1 MKPMKSKTALYAA
14 VGAPV
19 VAARKLGDRFTEIRA
34 SLSKEADN
42 LGKTTKER
50 ITVWANEGEKVVNRI
65 SEGKMV
71 DELAAKVDF
80 DQVSEQVSKLRD
92 QLEDLLGTWRA
103 SFRPEKTSPKATVT
117 TTVKAETTT
126 KPAAT
131 ATTSGK
137 TTAATTTA
145 AKKAPAKKASAKKA
159 SAKKTAAKSSA
170 SKTASAKKAAPRAAA
185 QQAS

>member
-1 MKPMKSKTALYAA
+1 MKTKTVLYAA

-42 LGKTTKER
+42 LGKTTNQR
-50 ITVWANEGEKVVNRI
+50 INVWANEGEKVVNRI

-103 SFRPEKTSPKATVT
+103 SFRPEKTTPKATVT

-126 KPAAT
+126 KPAAAKTT
-131 ATTSGK
+131 AGK
-137 TTAATTTA
+137 TTVG
-145 AKKAPAKKASAKKA
+145 KKTPAKASTTKSTGTKSTA
-159 SAKKTAAKSSA
+159 AKKTAAKSSA
-170 SKTASAKKAAPRAAA
+170 AKTTSAKKAAPRAAA

>member
-1 MKPMKSKTALYAA
+1 MKTKTVLYAA

-19 VAARKLGDRFTEIRA
+19 VAVRKLGDRFTEIRA

-42 LGKTTKER
+42 LGKTTNER
-50 ITVWANEGEKVVNRI
+50 INVWANEGEKVVNRI

-103 SFRPEKTSPKATVT
+103 SFRPEKTAPKAMVT
-117 TTVKAETTT
+117 TTVKAETTA
-126 KPAAT
+126 KPAAAKST
-131 ATTSGK
+131 AVK
-137 TTAATTTA
+137 KAPARKAT
-145 AKKAPAKKASAKKA
+145 AKKAPAKK
-159 SAKKTAAKSSA
+159 TAAKSPA
-170 SKTASAKKAAPRAAA
+170 AKKAAPRAAA

>member
-1 MKPMKSKTALYAA
+1 MKTKTVLYAA

-34 SLSKEADN
+34 SLGKEADN
-42 LGKTTKER
+42 LGKTTNER
-50 ITVWANEGEKVVNRI
+50 INVWANEGEKVVNRI

-103 SFRPEKTSPKATVT
+103 SFRPERTAPKATAT

-126 KPAAT
+126 EPAAT
-131 ATTSGK
+131 ATTAGK
-137 TTAATTTA
+137 TTSAKTNS
-145 AKKAPAKKASAKKA
+145 AKKAPAKKAPAQKA
-159 SAKKTAAKSSA
+159 PAKKTAAKSSTA
-170 SKTASAKKAAPRAAA
+170 KTSSAKKAAPRAAA

>member
-1 MKPMKSKTALYAA
+1 MTPMKTKTVLYAA

-34 SLSKEADN
+34 TLSKEADT
-42 LGKTTKER
+42 LGETATKR
-50 ITVWANEGEKVVNRI
+50 VKVWASEGEKVVNRI

-71 DELAAKVDF
+71 DELASKVDF

-103 SFRPEKTSPKATVT
+103 SFRPEKVKVVPKATVST
-117 TTVKAETTT
+117 PVKTEATPR
-126 KPAAT
+126 PAAT
-131 ATTSGK
+131 K
-137 TTAATTTA
+137 TTAAKTTA
-145 AKKAPAKKASAKKA
+145 AKKAPAKKAP
-159 SAKKTAAKSSA
+159 AKKTAAKSPA
-170 SKTASAKKAAPRAAA
+170 AKTASAKKAAPRAAA

>member
-1 MKPMKSKTALYAA
+1 MKTKTVLYAA

-42 LGKTTKER
+42 LGKTTNQR
-50 ITVWANEGEKVVNRI
+50 INVWANEGEKVVNRI

-103 SFRPEKTSPKATVT
+103 SFRPEKTTPKATVT

-126 KPAAT
+126 KPVAT

-137 TTAATTTA
+137 TTSAKTNSAKKTP
-145 AKKAPAKKASAKKA
+145 AKKAP
-159 SAKKTAAKSSA
+159 AKKTAAKSSA
-170 SKTASAKKAAPRAAA
+170 AKTTSAKKAAPRAAA
-185 QQAS
+185 QRAS